1 MSETWI
7 DGNMLAGGLREI
19 FTIDLTTARTQCAG
33 CGQIG
38 TVAETRVYQH
48 APGLVARCRNCDAV
62 LLRLVRA
69 PQRAYLDLHGM
80 SWLEL
85 QLPDETG

>member
-1 MSETWI
+1 M
-7 DGNMLAGGLREI
+7 
-19 FTIDLTTARTQCAG
+19 
-33 CGQIG
+33 
-38 TVAETRVYQH
+38 VAETRVYQH
-48 APGLVARCRNCDAV
+48 APGLVARCRSCDAV